1 MPSLFMIFA
10 APRHCGDFGEDILW
24 AIKLFDDE
32 GEAANLALLKLASDW
47 GAGVEI
53 ALYGSVGMGAAV
65 DNVLRETFAPLPG
78 HGLGLHLPHGMLC
91 MRDLSAQLWTP
102 DAKAEAIDISW
113 PASGALFEAPSE
125 GSLLSAQAMRLA
137 QEAAWARSV
146 NCLEA
151 VIHLDRGNGAED
163 HWRRSDPEAL
173 ARECRAAIQAA
184 SEMGLRLHM
193 EKTYESREWLMA
205 FYRELSRQGLA
216 PHFGFTLDL
225 GHTRVWER
233 EPLEL
238 WMEWIA
244 ELDAQGFGLH
254 FHLHGNPGDADR
266 HDTLSHCQSMGWLDP
281 DPQWAPNGALPIV
294 KEIARLYEHKAL
306 LVLENT
312 TAQARENLGWVELA
326 IR

>member
-1 MPSLFMIFA
+1 MYA
-10 APRHCGDFGEDILW
+10 APRHCGDFGENILW

-32 GEAANLALLKLASDW
+32 GEKANLALLKLASDW

-53 ALYGSVGMGAAV
+53 ALYGSVGMGEAV
-65 DNVLRETFAPLPG
+65 DKALREDFAPLPR
-78 HGLGLHLPHGMLC
+78 HGLGLHLPHGKLC
-91 MRDLSAQLWTP
+91 VRDLSMQRWTSG
-102 DAKAEAIDISW
+102 AKEEAFGVQW
-113 PASGALFEAPSE
+113 PSSGALFEAPKE

-146 NCLEA
+146 GCLEA
-151 VIHLDRGNGAED
+151 VIHLDRGNGAEEG
-163 HWRRSDPEAL
+163 WRRSDPEAL
-173 ARECRAAIQAA
+173 ARECRGAIQAA

-205 FYRELSRQGLA
+205 FYNEINRQGLA
-216 PHFGFTLDL
+216 SHFGFTLDL

-244 ELDAQGFGLH
+244 ELDGQGFGLH
-254 FHLHGNPGDADR
+254 FHLHGNPGDTDR

-281 DPQWAPNGALPIV
+281 DPEWAPNGALPIV
-294 KEIARLYEHKAL
+294 KEIARLYENKAL